1 MKATAAAQSAVCA
14 AARTPCRC
22 WSCPRCFR
30 SGRRLASLLPS
41 AACDVYVFH
50 HSAAGVLYSGGEDA
64 NGFLSEAV
72 VCSMPLDRA
81 SLAELYALWMNMD
94 ADSLVTADG
103 SLLLLRGEEGL
114 YIVS

>member
-1 MKATAAAQSAVCA
+1 MKATGSGAV
-14 AARTPCRC
+14 
-22 WSCPRCFR
+22 
-30 SGRRLASLLPS
+30 RRLRGGSNAVSLLELPALFPERETLASLLPS

>member
-1 MKATAAAQSAVCA
+1 M
-14 AARTPCRC
+14 
-22 WSCPRCFR
+22 
-30 SGRRLASLLPS
+30 
-41 AACDVYVFH
+41 
-50 HSAAGVLYSGGEDA
+50 LYSGGEDA